1 VRALVEVYQ
10 AFAAIPA
17 DDAVPADQD
26 GDGTLAQFGPWAA
39 ALWSSRP
46 ASHGSA
52 LVPVTRMWQLSC
64 TLYWDPSPET
74 DAVASGYLWSFGM
87 SLTAFF
93 SQAVALPGWAWAL
106 NGSQRPQDLEVEL
119 NQV

>member
-1 VRALVEVYQ
+1 MGRGALEFSAGFTRQ
-10 AFAAIPA
+10 CLGP
-17 DDAVPADQD
+17 
-26 GDGTLAQFGPWAA
+26 GDEGP
-39 ALWSSRP
+39 S
-46 ASHGSA
+46 
-52 LVPVTRMWQLSC
+52 MWQLSC